1 MAKKKLVIL
10 DENAHWWAK
19 EKLDWATQDKDGNWW
34 IIPGSEFPETK
45 LTQKEKMRLQNKKSG
60 QRSSRADFNFCFSI
74 LICSLLGIS
83 LAVNLLYVLGVL

>member
-45 LTQKEKMRLQNKKSG
+45 LTQKEKMRLQNKS
-60 QRSSRADFNFCFSI
+60 QDSARLVRI
-74 LICSLLGIS
+74 LIF
-83 LAVNLLYVLGVL
+83 VFQF